1 MLGRFTTQRMSFRIP
16 PPQPGINEEQSAFKL
31 STSTHNMTQS
41 EVSFGI
47 DTEELARLYETVCEH
62 QYQTGL
68 VLLDQLKLAP
78 GESVLDVGSGTG
90 KLATYAAGM
99 VGESGRVV
107 GIDPLGARVS
117 IANESARANLSFAV
131 GDAHDLT
138 RFEPA
143 SFDVVY
149 LNAVFHW
156 LSDKP
161 EALRQFARVLKP
173 NGRLGITTGSGDH
186 RFPHETVRDRV
197 LARDAYRAYQDG
209 GVKGQAQ
216 LVTRKEL
223 ERYLTDAGF
232 HAGPVTEVPNEL
244 CTRDADTMIDFVE
257 SSSFGNYLGHLPED
271 VRARVRQEIA
281 QEYEEFR
288 TANGIRASAID
299 YLVVATVPSQIPTA

>member
-1 MLGRFTTQRMSFRIP
+1 
-16 PPQPGINEEQSAFKL
+16 
-31 STSTHNMTQS
+31 MTRS

-47 DTEELARLYETVCEH
+47 DSEELARLYETVCEH

-68 VLLDQLKLAP
+68 VLLDQLKLVP

-90 KLATYAAGM
+90 KLATYAAEL
-99 VGESGRVV
+99 VGDSGRVV
-107 GIDPLGARVS
+107 GIDPLGARVR
-117 IANESARANLSFAV
+117 IANESARARANLSFAV

-138 RFEPA
+138 RFESA

-197 LARDAYRAYQDG
+197 LARDAYCAYQDG
-209 GVKGQAQ
+209 GLKGQAQ

-223 ERYLTDAGF
+223 EGYLADAGF

-244 CTRDADTMIDFVE
+244 CTKDADTMIDFVE

-271 VRARVRQEIA
+271 VRALVRQEIV

-288 TANGIRASAID
+288 TANGICASAKD